1 MVNPLSPAVAVV
13 YCSVSGHVVRMAEAV
28 AEGVRAG
35 AGGTPILVD
44 VGQGAVSWDELA
56 VADAVVFGAPT
67 HLGAPPWPFERFLQE
82 SARLWADQ
90 SWRALP
96 CAGFTCSFAPA
107 GDKLRVLERFLTV
120 ALQHGM
126 LWVGL
131 DVRANQPA
139 IPEGPPLNR
148 LGYRMGAVA
157 QATAEGDPKSMD
169 LADLR
174 TAEYLGA
181 RITRVAA
188 ALKAA

>member
-1 MVNPLSPAVAVV
+1 MLNPLSPVVAVV

-28 AEGVRAG
+28 ADGVRTSA
-35 AGGTPILVD
+35 AGTPILVD
-44 VGQGAVSWDELA
+44 VGHGAVSWDDLA
-56 VADAVVFGAPT
+56 VADAVVFGAPN

-82 SARLWADQ
+82 SARLWAAH
-90 SWRALP
+90 SWRNLP
-96 CAGFTCSFAPA
+96 CAGFTCSLAPA

-139 IPEGPPLNR
+139 MPEGPPLNR
-148 LGYRMGAVA
+148 LGYRLGAVA
-157 QATAEGDPKSMD
+157 QATPEGDPKLMD

-181 RITRVAA
+181 RVARVAA
-188 ALKAA
+188 ALKAT